1 MDIISI
7 LFCLSPC
14 LDHITLRR
22 LAVIVTAILVMPDK
36 VTMLGISR
44 WTEEGGSYRTIQ
56 RFFETKID
64 WAKVQW
70 FLIRNHLKN
79 VPGVILLTGDET
91 VTSKSGKRTHGI
103 GRFFSSIY
111 NKPIPGVCH
120 LQLSL
125 TSVEEETSYP
135 LITEQMQQP
144 AKTKS
149 SKPKPSK
156 SKSKRK
162 AKRKA
167 RNKGGRP
174 KGSRNQNRRDVEF
187 TESQKVLQT
196 SITKALSLIG
206 DALQLVYF
214 VYDGAL
220 GHNSGVQLVRQC
232 GLHIISKLR
241 HDSALF
247 FPYDGPYSG
256 RGPRKKYGEQLDYA
270 NIPDHYLKSSTVE
283 DGIRTDI
290 YQMSMRHKKFAD
302 LLNVVII
309 VKTNLETFKTAHVVL
324 FSSDLELVWD
334 KLIKYYSL
342 RFQIEFNFRD
352 AKQYWGLDDFMNIKE
367 QQVCNAANLAFFMVN
382 VSHILRHLPEFSG
395 MSIID
400 LKAWF
405 RAGKYVRETLKL
417 LPQIPEGVSIQS
429 IANQVA
435 ALGRINTPESVV

>member
-1 MDIISI
+1 MDIISV

-14 LDHITLRR
+14 VDYTTLRR
-22 LAVIVTAILVMPDK
+22 LAIIVTAILTMPDK

-56 RFFETKID
+56 RFFKTPID

-70 FLIRNHLKN
+70 FFIRSHLET
-79 VPGVILLTGDET
+79 VPGVILLTGDEV
-91 VTSKSGKRTHGI
+91 VTPKSGKKTHGL

-111 NKPIPGVCH
+111 GKPIPGMCH

-135 LITEQMQQP
+135 LITEQMEQP
-144 AKTKS
+144 AKTESDK
-149 SKPKPSK
+149 SKPPK

-162 AKRKA
+162 TKKK
-167 RNKGGRP
+167 KGGRP
-174 KGSRNQNRRDVEF
+174 KGSRNQNRREVEF
-187 TESQKVLQT
+187 TESQTTLQAN
-196 SITKALSLIG
+196 IKKALALIG
-206 DALQLVYF
+206 DSLKLTYF

-220 GHNSGVQLVRQC
+220 GHNAGIQLVRQC

-241 HDSALF
+241 YDSALF

-256 RGPRKKYGEQLDYA
+256 RGPHKKYGEQLDYS
-270 NIPDHYLKSSTVE
+270 NISENYLKSSTVE

-290 YQMSMRHKKFAD
+290 YQMTMRHKKIAD
-302 LLNVVII
+302 LLNVAVII
-309 VKTNLETFKTAHVVL
+309 KTNLETLKTARVVL
-324 FSSDLELVWD
+324 FSSDLELPWN

-382 VSHILRHLPEFSG
+382 VSHILRHRPEFDG

-429 IANQVA
+429 IVNQVA
-435 ALGRINTPESVV
+435 ALGRVNTPESVV